1 MGMLS
6 PDESV
11 IGGDDV
17 HSRSAGESSVH
28 GTVTTVA
35 NGFAICHVLVWLIF
49 HDELIRW
56 DLFAHRF
63 DGKSSLP
70 VVSSSSRSHSPV
82 NRIGTTSYL
91 LSSQYP
97 KMCDTQSGFFGRA
110 SQTDVDRTIR
120 ETQ

>member
-1 MGMLS
+1 MLS

-17 HSRSAGESSVH
+17 HSRSTGESSVH

-35 NGFAICHVLVWLIF
+35 NGFAVCHVLVWLSF
-49 HDELIRW
+49 HDELVRW

-63 DGKSSLP
+63 DGKSLLP
-70 VVSSSSRSHSPV
+70 VVSSSSSRSHSPV

-91 LSSQYP
+91 LSSQHS
-97 KMCDTQSGFFGRA
+97 KMCDTQSGFFGIA
-110 SQTDVDRTIR
+110 SQTDVDRKIR